1 MTKEDL
7 AGNRARKVDTQE
19 FELPETLFVRD
30 IENKVFQG
38 IVLHCLAK
46 IDGISLLEGNFI
58 DNILGR
64 DNLETVRGIYA
75 DQDNKHQCVN
85 IKIEVNVG
93 FGVSIPGKA
102 EEIQSK
108 VAEEITKMTGLHVAM
123 VHVIFKGIVPKERL
137 KKISEVFTSPKNPVV
152 VGSDGLE
159 EYSEEF

>member
-1 MTKEDL
+1 MIKEDM

-38 IVLHCLAK
+38 IVLHSLAK
-46 IDGISLLEGNFI
+46 IEGISLLEGNFI

-64 DNLETVRGIYA
+64 DSLETVRGIHA
-75 DQDNKHQCVN
+75 EQDNKHQCVN
-85 IKIEVNVG
+85 IKIEINVG
-93 FGVSIPGKA
+93 FGVSIPEKA
-102 EEIQSK
+102 DEIQTK

-137 KKISEVFTSPKNPVV
+137 KKISEVFTSSKSPVV
-152 VGSDGLE
+152 IGSDSIE